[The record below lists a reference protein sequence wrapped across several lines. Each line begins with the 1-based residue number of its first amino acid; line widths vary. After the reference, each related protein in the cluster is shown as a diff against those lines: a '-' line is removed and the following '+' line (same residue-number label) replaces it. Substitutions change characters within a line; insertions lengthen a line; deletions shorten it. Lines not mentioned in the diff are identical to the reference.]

1 MQENYS
7 TVSSQGLPAP
17 LLTFQLVQREDP
29 FVPGPQ
35 SLEEKKTP
43 SDANLGFLNNTL
55 KLEEPTEGYATSP
68 NVHSGIPDVIIKVEE
83 EENPSEEFRRL
94 PDSHEGV
101 HGQTSVND
109 KDLWPGTEERRFSEQ
124 MNEARKLL
132 NRSLVKKTASKPSG
146 VRGVSWRREETLD
159 LLALWGEQ
167 NVQEALR
174 SCHRNIDSF
183 EMISKEMAKRGHN
196 RTAVEC
202 RTKAKALRLE
212 YKRVVTLNSQTGS
225 NRATCPYFEELHR
238 ILRGDASVK
247 PKRVPRSLNALRK
260 PTEQPRP
267 RPAPQEDPEQLPAHD
282 LPTVKVEDSM
292 EDECFST
299 PAPSRTAVTDPAGSR
314 ATPHPKEEADEMPI
328 EEAATPAHTSGDEE
342 QCARTPESPTG
353 SARGGVDA
361 EPHLAEL
368 SPATR
373 LANARAKKRRVPGL
387 YSVAERMM
395 EQSSREHSQ
404 EMEERR
410 REHAAEKKRHAED
423 MTERRRQHEEMMA
436 EMRADREEAREDRR
450 LVEEALQRNFRIMDA
465 AMKSL
470 DRLGELIMLQQQQQ
484 QQSFVPPSYPVP
496 LNSHAPPTQQM
507 ELDPPAA
514 RPSPGESQSS
524 HEHLS
529 RPPRVVRPRAKY
541 SPDM

>member
-1 MQENYS
+1 MGEGGSCIPSANHSYI
-7 TVSSQGLPAP
+7 GLPVP
-17 LLTFQLVQREDP
+17 LLTFQPGQRGDP
-29 FVPGPQ
+29 LGPGLQ

-43 SDANLGFLNNTL
+43 SDANLG
-55 KLEEPTEGYATSP
+55 
-68 NVHSGIPDVIIKVEE
+68 VPDVIIKVEE
-83 EENPSEEFRRL
+83 EENPSEEYRRL
-94 PDSHEGV
+94 PDSHKGA
-101 HGQTSVND
+101 HGQASTND
-109 KDLWPGTEERRFSEQ
+109 KGLWPGTEEIRLSEPMNVTRRLFH
-124 MNEARKLL
+124 
-132 NRSLVKKTASKPSG
+132 RSLVKKPASKPSG
-146 VRGVSWRREETLD
+146 VRGVSWRRDETLD

-183 EMISKEMAKRGHN
+183 EMISKEMAKRGHS

-260 PTEQPRP
+260 PAEPQRP
-267 RPAPQEDPEQLPAHD
+267 RPVLQEGPEQFLAYG
-282 LPTVKVEDSM
+282 LPTVKVENCI
-292 EDECFST
+292 EDMRCST
-299 PAPSRTAVTDPAGSR
+299 PATSGTAMMDPAGSR
-314 ATPHPKEEADEMPI
+314 PTPHPKEETDEMPI

-361 EPHLAEL
+361 EPHPAEL

-387 YSVAERMM
+387 YNVAERMM

-410 REHAAEKKRHAED
+410 REHAAEKKRYAED
-423 MTERRRQHEEMMA
+423 MAERRRQHEEMMA

-450 LVEEALQRNFRIMDA
+450 LVEEALQRNFRIMEA

-470 DRLGELIMLQQQQQ
+470 DRLGELIMQQ
-484 QQSFVPPSYPVP
+484 QQSHAPPSCPGP
-496 LNSHAPPTQQM
+496 LNSHAPPAQQM
-507 ELDPPAA
+507 AMDPPTAHSSQGGSQ
-514 RPSPGESQSS
+514 PS
-524 HEHLS
+524 HTLLL

-541 SPDM
+541 SPDI

>member
-1 MQENYS
+1 MQENYN
-7 TVSSQGLPAP
+7 TINSQGIPVP
-17 LLTFQLVQREDP
+17 MLTFQLVQREDP

-35 SLEEKKTP
+35 ALGEKKTP
-43 SDANLGFLNNTL
+43 SDAHLGFPNNTL
-55 KLEEPTEGYATSP
+55 KLEEPAERYETSP
-68 NVHSGIPDVIIKVEE
+68 SAQSGIPDVIIKVEE
-83 EENPSEEFRRL
+83 EDNPSAECRTF
-94 PDSHEGV
+94 PNIHKGV
-101 HGQTSVND
+101 CEQGIEIDQG
-109 KDLWPGTEERRFSEQ
+109 LWLGPEERRMSED
-124 MNEARKLL
+124 MHEARKLL
-132 NRSLVKKTASKPSG
+132 NRPMGKRTANKPAG
-146 VRGVSWRREETLD
+146 VRGVSWRRDEILD

-183 EMISKEMAKRGHN
+183 EMISKEMAKRGHH
-196 RTAVEC
+196 RSAVEC

-247 PKRVPRSLNALRK
+247 PKRVPRSLNSLRK
-260 PTEQPRP
+260 IALPQRP
-267 RPAPQEDPEQLPAHD
+267 PPMLQEGSEQLLASD
-282 LPTVKVEDSM
+282 LQTVKVENNL
-292 EDECFST
+292 EDVRCST
-299 PAPSRTAVTDPAGSR
+299 PAPSGAAMMDPVGSR
-314 ATPHPKEEADEMPI
+314 PNTHPKEEADEMPI

-353 SARGGVDA
+353 SARGGVEA
-361 EPHLAEL
+361 EPHPAEL

-410 REHAAEKKRHAED
+410 REHAAEKKRCADD
-423 MTERRRQHEEMMA
+423 MAERRRQHEEMMA

-450 LVEEALQRNFRIMDA
+450 VVEEALQRNFCIMEA

-470 DRLGELIMLQQQQQ
+470 DRLGELIMQQQQQ
-484 QQSFVPPSYPVP
+484 QGSFPPLHPLP
-496 LNSHAPPTQQM
+496 LNSNIPSAQQ
-507 ELDPPAA
+507 LDLDLTAA
-514 RPSPGESQSS
+514 TTSQSESQSS
-524 HEHLS
+524 QAHPL
-529 RPPRVVRPRAKY
+529 RPPRVVRPRSKY

>member
-1 MQENYS
+1 MGEGGSCTPSANHNYI
-7 TVSSQGLPAP
+7 GLPVP

-35 SLEEKKTP
+35 SLEEKKTS
-43 SDANLGFLNNTL
+43 SDAHL
-55 KLEEPTEGYATSP
+55 
-68 NVHSGIPDVIIKVEE
+68 GIPDVIIKVEE
-83 EENPSEEFRRL
+83 EENPSGECRRL
-94 PDSHEGV
+94 PDSHKGV
-101 HGQTSVND
+101 HGPASAND
-109 KDLWPGTEERRFSEQ
+109 KRLWPGTEERRISEP
-124 MNEARKLL
+124 MNEARKLF
-132 NRSLVKKTASKPSG
+132 NRSLVKKSASKPSG
-146 VRGVSWRREETLD
+146 VRGVSWRRDETLD

-183 EMISKEMAKRGHN
+183 EMISKEMAKRGHS

-247 PKRVPRSLNALRK
+247 PKRVPRSLSALRK
-260 PTEQPRP
+260 PAEPQRP
-267 RPAPQEDPEQLPAHD
+267 RPVLQEGLEQLLTHH
-282 LPTVKVEDSM
+282 LPMVKVENNT
-292 EDECFST
+292 EDMHCSN
-299 PAPSRTAVTDPAGSR
+299 PAPSGTAMMDPAGSR
-314 ATPHPKEEADEMPI
+314 PTTHPKEEADEMPI

-361 EPHLAEL
+361 EAHPAEL

-395 EQSSREHSQ
+395 EQSSREHAL

-410 REHAAEKKRHAED
+410 REHSVEKKRYAED
-423 MTERRRQHEEMMA
+423 MAERRRQHEEMMA

-450 LVEEALQRNFRIMDA
+450 LVEEALQRNFRIMEA

-470 DRLGELIMLQQQQQ
+470 DRLGELIVQQ
-484 QQSFVPPSYPVP
+484 QQSFVLPSYPMP
-496 LNSHAPPTQQM
+496 LNSHAPPAQQV

-514 RPSPGESQSS
+514 LPSQGESQSS
-524 HEHLS
+524 HAHLS

-541 SPDM
+541 SPDL